1 MTKGF
6 LLVISGPSGS
16 GKGTVCKKL
25 LERNKDLVFSVSATT
40 RKARKGEIDGV
51 NYFFI
56 DNDTFDEM
64 VSKGEFLEYAFVH
77 GNKYGTPKQFVVDQV
92 NKGEIVILEID
103 VQGALQVKRL
113 YDGAVFVF
121 LLPPSMEE
129 LKNRILKRGTES
141 KEDIDIRMKNAVDEL
156 KLVYEYDYVVV
167 NDSIDE
173 AVKDIEAI
181 IKAEK
186 LKVKRC
192 ENILDRIIN
201 IWGGWLCIYHLLMN
215 WQRLEIVDIL

>member
-1 MTKGF
+1 MSKGF

-25 LERNKDLVFSVSATT
+25 LERNKDLVYSVSATT

-51 NYFFI
+51 NYFFM
-56 DNDTFDEM
+56 DEKTFDEM
-64 VSKGEFLEYAFVH
+64 ASRGEFLEYASVH
-77 GNKYGTPKQFVVDQV
+77 GNKYGTPKKFVVEQV

-103 VQGALQVKRL
+103 VQGALQVKKL
-113 YDGAVFVF
+113 YDEAVFVF

-129 LKNRILKRGTES
+129 LKKRILKRGTES
-141 KEDIDIRMKNAVDEL
+141 KEDMDIRLKNAGDEL

-167 NDSIDE
+167 NDSVDE
-173 AVKDIEAI
+173 AVENIEAI

-186 LKVKRC
+186 LKVKRS

-201 IWGGWLCIYHLLMN
+201 I
-215 WQRLEIVDIL
+215 

>member
-1 MTKGF
+1 MSKGF

-25 LERNKDLVFSVSATT
+25 LERNKDLVYSISATT

-51 NYFFI
+51 NYFFM
-56 DNDTFDEM
+56 DEKTFDEM
-64 VSKGEFLEYAFVH
+64 ASRGEFLEYASVH
-77 GNKYGTPKQFVVDQV
+77 GNKYGTPKKFVVEQV

-103 VQGALQVKRL
+103 VQGALQVKKL
-113 YDGAVFVF
+113 YDEAVFVF

-129 LKNRILKRGTES
+129 LKKRILKRGTES
-141 KEDIDIRMKNAVDEL
+141 KEDMDIRLKNAGDEL

-167 NDSIDE
+167 NDSVDE
-173 AVKDIEAI
+173 AVENIEAI

-186 LKVKRC
+186 LKVKRS

-201 IWGGWLCIYHLLMN
+201 I
-215 WQRLEIVDIL
+215 

>member
-1 MTKGF
+1 MSKGF

-25 LERNKDLVFSVSATT
+25 LERNKDLVYSISATT

-51 NYFFI
+51 NYFFM
-56 DNDTFDEM
+56 DEKTFDEM
-64 VSKGEFLEYAFVH
+64 ASRGEFLEYASVH
-77 GNKYGTPKQFVVDQV
+77 GNKYGTPKKFVVEQV

-103 VQGALQVKRL
+103 VQGALQVKKL
-113 YDGAVFVF
+113 YDEAVFVF

-129 LKNRILKRGTES
+129 LKKRILKRGTES
-141 KEDIDIRMKNAVDEL
+141 KEDMDIRLKNAGDEL

-167 NDSIDE
+167 NDSVDE
-173 AVKDIEAI
+173 AVENIEAI

-186 LKVKRC
+186 LKVKRS

-201 IWGGWLCIYHLLMN
+201 IWGGWLCIYHPLMS
-215 WQRLEIVDIL
+215 